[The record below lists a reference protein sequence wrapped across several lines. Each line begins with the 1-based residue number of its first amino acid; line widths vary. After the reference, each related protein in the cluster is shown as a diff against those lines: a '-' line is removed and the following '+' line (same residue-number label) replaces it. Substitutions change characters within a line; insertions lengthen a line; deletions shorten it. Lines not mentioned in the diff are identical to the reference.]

1 MKDEEAIAVTLSHD
15 EALVLFEFLAPFDQN
30 ESLCIE
36 DEAERVVLAN
46 VLCILEKKLVAPFDP
61 NYKDLLDS
69 ARKSLRSL
77 A

>member
-1 MKDEEAIAVTLSHD
+1 MKDEESIDLRLSHD
-15 EALVLFEFLAPFDQN
+15 EALVLFEFLARFDQN

-46 VLCILEKKLVAPFDP
+46 VLCILEKKLVAPFNA
-61 NYKDLLDS
+61 NYKNLLES